1 MGHETVTFLGQT
13 PRFGTKSRKAPI
25 SALESS
31 PYYWWWQ
38 YLRRNKRYLG
48 CCDRG
53 GIGQLS
59 WLYEDFGDVRDDDFK
74 SWWYGDSNRG
84 ARLFAEQRSDITV
97 KQLADPNEWIDDF
110 EAQNVAVLAVNLN
123 LESNRAIK
131 KQFDRW
137 LKQKNS
143 RSRGKPAIKGR
154 SNARYPLSRNYSTSA
169 LKKNLAVYDAIK
181 DAEQAHKHYGEAKK
195 PMWQIGFELQLVPL
209 FRHFK
214 KKEDVD
220 ADARIQL
227 SKAAS
232 RYNKIAQEIIA
243 RTSKGIF
250 P

>member
-1 MGHETVTFLGQT
+1 MRNQRVTFLGQT
-13 PRFGTKSRKAPI
+13 PFAKQSRKAAI
-25 SALESS
+25 GALELS

-53 GIGQLS
+53 GIGQLLK
-59 WLYEDFGDVRDDDFK
+59 LYEDFGDVRDDDFR

-97 KQLADPNEWIDDF
+97 KQLTEPSEWLDDF

-131 KQFDRW
+131 QQFDRW
-137 LKQKNS
+137 LKQNNAKS
-143 RSRGKPAIKGR
+143 KGKPAIKGR

-181 DAEQAHKHYGEAKK
+181 NAEQAHKLYGEAKK
-195 PMWQIGFELQLVPL
+195 PMWQIGFDLKLLPYL
-209 FRHFK
+209 TSTRDLDSPH
-214 KKEDVD
+214 
-220 ADARIQL
+220 RIQL
-227 SKAAS
+227 SKVAS

-243 RTSKGIF
+243 RTSKGVF